1 MTTNKKSS
9 FLRIGLII
17 GLWLCLWYLTP
28 NLHSYGIGSQITN
41 NGELSIF
48 IETIIALILAIIL
61 MYFHQ
66 RYNQQLFKWSKIV
79 YFYTV
84 PLVLAVL
91 LPLYY
96 NLSLPVYLYVFWMSI
111 SVFWQDYLTYGLL
124 QNYLN
129 EQLPKWIVVLLVS
142 VTFYIGHAVFLPHKF
157 APVHILPS
165 LGILCFGAF
174 LAFLRMKLK
183 TLHLILILHIS
194 FYFIFVF

>member
-111 SVFWQDYLTYGLL
+111 SIFLLCKAENGYCFSRTLSANKRTNLASLRLTGWG
-124 QNYLN
+124 NK
-129 EQLPKWIVVLLVS
+129 EQ
-142 VTFYIGHAVFLPHKF
+142 
-157 APVHILPS
+157 
-165 LGILCFGAF
+165 
-174 LAFLRMKLK
+174 
-183 TLHLILILHIS
+183 
-194 FYFIFVF
+194 